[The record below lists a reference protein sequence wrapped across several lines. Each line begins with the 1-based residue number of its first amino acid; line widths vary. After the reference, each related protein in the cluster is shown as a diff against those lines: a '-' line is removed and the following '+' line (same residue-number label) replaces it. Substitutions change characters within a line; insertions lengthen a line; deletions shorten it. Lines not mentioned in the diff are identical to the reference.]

1 MTRKAKNQI
10 ENSHS
15 GAEINM
21 INITDDTYFAGFDI
35 GSTTAKSVIYDKH
48 GSIVFSRYYRH
59 QAKTIETAKKI
70 LEEAFEELGNIE
82 LDITV
87 TGSSGM
93 GMAEAFGVPFVQEV
107 VASAQFIK
115 KKHPEIRTFI
125 EIGGEDAK
133 IIFFNDNLRP
143 DIRMN
148 GSCAGGTGAFIDQM
162 AILLDVDVSELNVL
176 AEKAASIY
184 PIASRCGVF
193 AKTDIQ
199 ALLSRHV
206 SKEDIAASV
215 FHSVA
220 LQIITT
226 LTRGRDIEKKILFG
240 GGPLTFYPE
249 LRKALVKILKIDN
262 PDDLIVPS
270 HSELIPAMGAAL
282 VRHGKPYRARVS
294 ELLSMSGNG
303 CIRNINNNS
312 KRLPSLFKSKTEY
325 ELWKKRH
332 ENDKVPRINLADV
345 EDSNL
350 FLGIDSGST
359 TTKLVLID
367 EKGRIV
373 LGYYGANKGNP
384 IKAVK
389 EGLNEFKDKFAAA
402 GFQPRIIR
410 STATGYGEEL
420 TKAAFGLQD
429 GVVETIAHYTAARRF
444 DKDASFIIDIGGQDM
459 KAIYI
464 RDHAV
469 ADIQINEA
477 CSSGCGSFLETFAN
491 SLGYS
496 IKEFAELACK
506 KNSPFNLG
514 TRCTVF
520 MNSRVKQ
527 ALREGATVSDI
538 SAGLAYSVVKN
549 ALYKVL
555 KLKDTD
561 ILGNKIVAQGGTFR
575 NPAVLRA
582 LELLLNKDVIR
593 PDIPELMG
601 AYGAALT
608 ALYNHR
614 DRPDESK
621 IFYAIEQ
628 SDTETVFSE
637 KEISC
642 NGCENHCTVLKLTF
656 ANGNHYYTGNRCERH
671 FTNNPKS
678 NKKGKNLINEQLKL
692 LFNRKMEPE
701 GDPILTYGI
710 PRCLNMY
717 ENFPFWSAFLTTCG
731 FRVVLSSPSNF
742 NLSEKGTSTVMSE
755 NICFPAKLS
764 HGHIFDLI
772 EKKVDRIFYPTVV
785 YEQKEYIEA
794 ANNYNCPVVTG
805 YPDLLKSAINPKKY
819 GIPLDNPAISFEDS
833 DLLKKQL
840 FHFFKRFGVNYLT
853 VSRGVEEGLASKK
866 EYDREVLYK
875 AQALITE
882 AEKEGRMIAVL
893 AGRPY
898 HTDSLINHGIPRL
911 LTELGVDVISEKAV
925 PVSIDNILSDVCV
938 LTQWSYTNRLYAA
951 ARWVS
956 TTRQTT
962 LIQLTSFGCGP
973 DAISADEVRK
983 IIQSKGKI
991 YTLIKID
998 EIANLGAVK
1007 IRIRSLL
1014 EAIKENTVRQQKLV
1028 NNGKKTNRIF
1038 MPEDRKRTLIAP
1050 YFSPFYSP
1058 LIPAAFRSLGYTV
1071 DILPPQD
1078 KTSVEFGLKHIN
1090 NDMCYPAIIVAGDII
1105 KAFQSGRYDPKNTS
1119 VVLTQTGGQCR
1130 ASSYV
1135 SLIKKGLADNG
1146 LGDVPLVTISPEDIN
1161 VQPGFDIDKKELAK
1175 RLVLGTIFADSL
1187 AHMYLSTVVREEIKG
1202 TSKALHSKYLSKM
1215 EKGVEK
1221 ADFQYLLNLLRKA
1234 VADFNSIKISNE
1246 VVPRIGVVGEI
1257 FVKYNSFSNGNIIE
1271 WLSSQ
1276 GIEVVLPSLQN
1287 FFIQRI
1293 VSETFNQEAFFKHS
1307 QVFNIKNRL
1316 IYFYTS
1322 YHLTRIDRIMQ
1333 EFRFYRKPYN
1343 LKDIAEIT
1351 SNVVSLANQF
1361 GEGWLLTAEM
1371 IAMLEDGIGN
1381 IVCLQPFGC
1390 IANHITGRGMEK
1402 KLKEMFP
1409 HFNLLSLDMDAG
1421 TSEVNILNR
1430 LHFMIIGAREEMAHL
1445 AETTPRQEVTRRFV
1459 FPRVWPQDLDVFDN
1473 YVSLD
1478 LEKWKS
1484 WVSGLGLL
1492 KKAENLI
1499 LQQLGTANQP
1509 LLKGLKNNIE
1519 KLNTDVHGKSI
1530 EEDEKVFVDRL
1541 EKSV

>member
-1 MTRKAKNQI
+1 
-10 ENSHS
+10 
-15 GAEINM
+15 
-21 INITDDTYFAGFDI
+21 
-35 GSTTAKSVIYDKH
+35 
-48 GSIVFSRYYRH
+48 
-59 QAKTIETAKKI
+59 
-70 LEEAFEELGNIE
+70 
-82 LDITV
+82 
-87 TGSSGM
+87 M
-93 GMAEAFGVPFVQEV
+93 GIAEAFGVPFVQEV

-148 GSCAGGTGAFIDQM
+148 GSCAGGTGTFIDQM
-162 AILLDVDVSELNVL
+162 AVLLNVDVSELNVL

-206 SKEDIAASV
+206 PKEDIAASI

-220 LQIITT
+220 LQVITT
-226 LTRGRDIEKKILFG
+226 LTRGREIEKKILFG

-249 LRKALVKILKIDN
+249 LRKALVKTLKIDN

-282 VRHGKPYRARVS
+282 VRHGKPYSARVS

-303 CIRNINNNS
+303 GIGNINSNS
-312 KRLPSLFKSKTEY
+312 KRLPPLFKSKTKY
-325 ELWKKRH
+325 ELWEKRH
-332 ENDKVPRINLADV
+332 KNGKVPRVNLSDV
-345 EDSNL
+345 EDSDL

-359 TTKLVLID
+359 TTKLVLTD
-367 EKGRIV
+367 EKGRFV

-389 EGLNEFKDKFAAA
+389 EGLDEFRERFLEA
-402 GFQPRIIR
+402 GFWPRVMR
-410 STATGYGEEL
+410 SATTGYGEDL
-420 TKAAFGLQD
+420 IKAAFGLQD
-429 GVVETIAHYTAARRF
+429 GVVETIAHYKAARRF
-444 DKDASFIIDIGGQDM
+444 DKDVSFIIDIGGQDM

-469 ADIQINEA
+469 VDIQINEA

-491 SLGYS
+491 SLGLS

-506 KNSPFNLG
+506 NNSPFDLG

-549 ALYKVL
+549 ALYKAL
-555 KLKDTD
+555 KLKNADV
-561 ILGNKIVAQGGTFR
+561 LGNKIVAQGGTFR

-582 LELLLNKDVIR
+582 LEILLNKDVIR

-614 DRPDESK
+614 NKPHESR
-621 IFYAIEQ
+621 IFNAIER
-628 SDTETVFSE
+628 SDMETVFSE

-642 NGCENHCTVLKLTF
+642 NGCENRCTVLKLTF
-656 ANGNHYYTGNRCERH
+656 ANGNHFYTGNRCEQH
-671 FTNNPKS
+671 FTNNPQS
-678 NKKGKNLINEQLKL
+678 NEKGKNLINEQLES
-692 LFNRKMEPE
+692 LFNQKMEPE

-731 FRVVLSSPSNF
+731 FRIVLSSPSNF
-742 NLSEKGTSTVMSE
+742 NLSEKGTSTLMSE

-764 HGHIFDLI
+764 HGHIIDLI

-785 YEQKEYIEA
+785 YEQKEYIDA
-794 ANNYNCPVVTG
+794 VNNYNCPVVTG
-805 YPDLLKSAINPKKY
+805 YPDLLKSAVNPQKY
-819 GIPLDNPAISFEDS
+819 GIPLDNPVISLEDS
-833 DLLKKQL
+833 DMLKKQL
-840 FHFFKRFGVNYLT
+840 FHFFKRFGVDYLT

-866 EYDREVLYK
+866 EYDREVINK
-875 AQALITE
+875 GQTLITQ
-882 AEKEGRMIAVL
+882 AEKEGRLIAVL

-898 HTDSLINHGIPRL
+898 HIDPLINHGIPKL

-925 PVSIDNILSDVCV
+925 PVGADNILSDVRV

-951 ARWVS
+951 AKWVS
-956 TTRQTT
+956 TTRQAA

-973 DAISADEVRK
+973 DAVSTDEVRN
-983 IIQSKGKI
+983 IIQSRGKI

-1007 IRIRSLL
+1007 IRVRSLL
-1014 EAIKENTVRQQKLV
+1014 EAIKENTARQRKSV
-1028 NNGKKTNRIF
+1028 NNWGKTNRIF

-1058 LIPAAFRSLGYTV
+1058 LIPAAFRSFGYTV

-1105 KAFQSGRYDPKNTS
+1105 KALRSGQYDPKKTS
-1119 VVLTQTGGQCR
+1119 VLLTQTGGQCR

-1146 LGDVPLVTISPEDIN
+1146 LSDVPLAAISPEDIN
-1161 VQPGFDIDKKELAK
+1161 LQPGFDIDKKELGK
-1175 RLVLGTIFADSL
+1175 RLVLGTIFADPL
-1187 AHMYLSTVVREEIKG
+1187 AQMYTSTVVREKISG
-1202 TSKALHSKYLSKM
+1202 TSKALHSKYLLKM

-1234 VADFNSIKISNE
+1234 VADFNSIEINDK

-1257 FVKYNSFSNGNIIE
+1257 FVKYNPFSNGNIIE

-1276 GIEVVLPSLQN
+1276 GVEVVLPYLQN
-1287 FFIQRI
+1287 FFMQRI
-1293 VSETFNQEAFFKHS
+1293 VSETFNQKAYFNHS
-1307 QVFNIKNRL
+1307 LVVNIKNRL
-1316 IYFYTS
+1316 ISFYTN
-1322 YHLTRIDRIMQ
+1322 YHLTQIDRTMR
-1333 EFRFYRKPYN
+1333 EFRFYRKQCN
-1343 LKDIAEIT
+1343 LNDLAEKT
-1351 SNVVSLANQF
+1351 SGVVSLANQF

-1390 IANHITGRGMEK
+1390 IANHITGKGMEK

-1409 HFNLLSLDMDAG
+1409 HLNLLSLDMDAG

-1430 LHFMIIGAREEMAHL
+1430 LHFMIIGAREEMANWV
-1445 AETTPRQEVTRRFV
+1445 ETTPRQERSLRFV
-1459 FPRVWPQDLDVFDN
+1459 IPLEVW
-1473 YVSLD
+1473 
-1478 LEKWKS
+1478 
-1484 WVSGLGLL
+1484 
-1492 KKAENLI
+1492 
-1499 LQQLGTANQP
+1499 
-1509 LLKGLKNNIE
+1509 
-1519 KLNTDVHGKSI
+1519 
-1530 EEDEKVFVDRL
+1530 
-1541 EKSV
+1541 